1 MVTKGVRTTDTQS
14 ATGHNG
20 DAVVKASAL
29 ALAVCPAF
37 WLINGEGAR
46 GDVILRTMSPVM
58 CSMVRLM

>member
-20 DAVVKASAL
+20 DAVIKASAL
-29 ALAVCPAF
+29 AAVCPAF

-46 GDVILRTMSPVM
+46 GDVILRTISLM
-58 CSMVRLM
+58 CRRVRLM

>member
-20 DAVVKASAL
+20 DAVDASAL
-29 ALAVCPAF
+29 ELTAVCPAF

-46 GDVILRTMSPVM
+46 GDVILRTISLM
-58 CSMVRLM
+58 CRRVRLM